1 MSRKTVALLLF
12 SVIIEI
18 MLEKYAKNMQK
29 NADFSQKMFFDAHF
43 HYAVCLQNG
52 IKLPDFADGIEWSG
66 ISCAHSKEE
75 YEIQK
80 EAPATVIQAYGMHP
94 QNAANEN
101 IKESADF
108 LENLLSKNLISF
120 IGEAGFDYFSDEYKN
135 AAGLQEEIWN
145 IQLDLALSCNIP
157 LVIHCRK
164 ANHKLFEYSKKLKK
178 LPEVL
183 FHSFMGPPIE
193 ARALLERGINGYFS
207 FGKQLLNGNKKAIA
221 CVKEL
226 PPDRILAETD
236 APFQFL
242 KGEKY
247 TDLKDIQRVYAAMD
261 CFAFGS
267 Q

>member
-18 MLEKYAKNMQK
+18 MLEKYAKIMQK
-29 NADFSQKMFFDAHF
+29 NADFPQKTLFDAHF
-43 HYAVCLQNG
+43 HYAVCINHA
-52 IKLPDFADGIEWSG
+52 IEVPFFDDGIEWKG

-75 YEIQK
+75 FEIQK
-80 EAPATVIQAYGMHP
+80 RAPSSVIQAYGMHP
-94 QNAANEN
+94 QNVENEN

-108 LENLLSKNLISF
+108 LEYLLSKNLITF
-120 IGEAGFDYFSDEYKN
+120 IGETGFDYFTEEFKN
-135 AAGLQEEIWN
+135 AAELQEEVWN
-145 IQLDLALSCNIP
+145 IQLDLALNYKLP

-164 ANHKLFEYSKKLKK
+164 ANHKLFEYSGKLKK

-183 FHSFMGPPIE
+183 FHSFMGPPVE
-193 ARALLERGINGYFS
+193 AQSLLNRGINGYFS

-226 PPDRILAETD
+226 PAERILAETD

-247 TDLKDIQRVYAAMD
+247 TKLTDIMIVYEEIRRLME
-261 CFAFGS
+261 
-267 Q
+267 